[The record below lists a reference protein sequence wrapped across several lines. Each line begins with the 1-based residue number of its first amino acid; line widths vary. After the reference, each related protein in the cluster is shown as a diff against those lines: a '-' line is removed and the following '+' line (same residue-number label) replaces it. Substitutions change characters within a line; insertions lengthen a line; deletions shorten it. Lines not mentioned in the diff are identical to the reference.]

1 MSRPLDL
8 LTKAIVVMKTT
19 TTYMKDGTFDTK
31 VKKKV
36 INDIIEECEKA
47 VLEGVLDTER
57 MHMEYKE
64 GEYNDTK

>member
-19 TTYMKDGTFDTK
+19 TTYMKDGTNET
-31 VKKKV
+31 VIRKKV

-64 GEYNDTK
+64 GEYNE

>member
-19 TTYMKDGTFDTK
+19 TTYMKDGTNET
-31 VKKKV
+31 VIRKKV
-36 INDIIEECEKA
+36 IHDIIEECEKA

-64 GEYNDTK
+64 GEYNE